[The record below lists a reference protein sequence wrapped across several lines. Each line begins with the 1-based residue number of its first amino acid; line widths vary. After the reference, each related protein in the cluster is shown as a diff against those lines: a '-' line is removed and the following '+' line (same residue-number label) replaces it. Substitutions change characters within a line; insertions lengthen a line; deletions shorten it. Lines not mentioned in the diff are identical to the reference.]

1 MFCLF
6 KNSRLSLPFHLLASL
21 LSWSSVLYWLY
32 FSFINKSFLEN
43 VFSGKALF
51 IDLLFGLPIVLIFA
65 IVIYAFIYWSLKV
78 LVILFLPH
86 TLIEVQSNN
95 TLSDELDPSL
105 GDDYWEK
112 TDSPESASKT
122 KPSQNDINKQ
132 P

>member
-51 IDLLFGLPIVLIFA
+51 VDLLFGLPIVLIFA

-132 P
+132 L